1 MLNPEVLKCHEDLI
15 TLDTYVQQGKTMVIS
30 FTYTRYKCSIRNR
43 TRTILVMELPRVL
56 ENLLTTLA
64 RDNNLLSWQISND
77 RNNNVIVKIR
87 FSDGH
92 IDLPSQPSHRA
103 A

>member
-1 MLNPEVLKCHEDLI
+1 
-15 TLDTYVQQGKTMVIS
+15 
-30 FTYTRYKCSIRNR
+30 
-43 TRTILVMELPRVL
+43 MELPRVL

-64 RDNNLLSWQISND
+64 RDNNLLSWQIADD

-92 IDLPSQPSHRA
+92 IDLPSQPNHRA
-103 A
+103 AYRRKNRHRSSVTRRG